1 VFLIDNSDTT
11 ILIADD
17 EPTNRLIAK
26 LALSKEGYN
35 VVEAT
40 NGKEALHL
48 AKKYSPDV
56 ILMDAVM
63 PIMDGF
69 EAISKIKSDDE
80 LNNIPI
86 LMVTALDTQED
97 KIRAFNSGANDYLSK
112 PFDVKELI
120 LRVRSFAQMRKLYI
134 QNVKARIDPNYKL
147 PNIQALR
154 EKVEKSLYPNGLF
167 FQIRDFENIT
177 YLYGIEGSKIIVKDL
192 LKKITKFCEIS
203 RNEIFVLNEDRFVI
217 YWESEELI
225 PKDKLLLFAKRVHKF
240 VNRKSFG
247 DKLFQSD
254 IKINIVANQL
264 KENFVQ
270 IGILSLKEVVKKNMS
285 YILADNI
292 YKDMTKNIENTMQM
306 IEYID
311 KAIEQNRVVPVY
323 QAIMDTKTKE
333 IYKYE
338 CLVRIERE
346 DGSLMSP
353 FFFLDIAKQSDQ
365 YPDITRIMIEKTF
378 SYMKDKNCE
387 FSINLSSIDMEN
399 SELLHFLF
407 NKLAQYKLAKRLII
421 ELLEDEAIH
430 NFELVLKFIK
440 DVKKLGVR
448 IAIDDYGSGYS
459 NLERIFQFK
468 PDYIKIDGSIIKG
481 ICKDDTKLAIAKSA
495 VFLSRELGIKTIGE
509 FISDKD
515 ILQKAKEI
523 DIDYL
528 QGYYICE
535 PSKEV
540 NCNYCFND
548 NC

>member
-365 YPDITRIMIEKTF
+365 YPDITKIMIEKTF

>member
-270 IGILSLKEVVKKNMS
+270 IGILSLKEIVKKNMS

-365 YPDITRIMIEKTF
+365 YPDITKIMIEKTF

>member
-1 VFLIDNSDTT
+1 MFLIDNSDTT